1 MNKKEANQITGGLSK
16 PSKMPGYAY
25 NIPATR
31 CKVGAKLAKVPGSV
45 CHGCYALKGRYRFS
59 NVKEALERRYQAA
72 MNNKDWVFGMV
83 YLINTSKKKEFRWH
97 DSGDIQSAEHLQRIF
112 QVCELTPEVKHWLP
126 TREAGILSTIKA
138 DAVPSNLI
146 IRLSAT
152 KVDGPAPKSWPWT
165 FTVVTAGASCPAPQQ
180 GNQCKDCRACWD
192 KKVKN
197 VSYGKH

>member
-31 CKVGAKLAKVPGSV
+31 CKVGAKLVKVPGSV

-72 MNNKDWVFGMV
+72 MNNKEWVFGMV

-97 DSGDIQSAEHLQRIF
+97 DSGDIQSAEHLRRIF

-138 DAVPSNLI
+138 EAVPSNLI

-165 FTVVTAGASCPAPQQ
+165 STVVTAGASCPAPQQ

>member
-16 PSKMPGYAY
+16 PSKMPGYSY
-25 NIPATR
+25 KIPAAR

-45 CHGCYALKGRYRFS
+45 CHGCYALKGRYRFR
-59 NVKEALERRYQAA
+59 NVQDALERRYNAA
-72 MNNKDWVFGMV
+72 MTNSQWVFGMV
-83 YLINTSKKKEFRWH
+83 YLIQSSKKNVFRWH
-97 DSGDIQSAEHLQRIF
+97 DSGDIQSLEHLQRIF

-126 TREAGILSTIKA
+126 TREAGILSTI
-138 DAVPSNLI
+138 DAQSVPDNLI

-165 FTVVTAGASCPAPQQ
+165 STVVTAEASCPAPKQD
-180 GNQCKDCRACWD
+180 NQCKDCRQCWD
-192 KKVKN
+192 KEVQN

>member
-31 CKVGAKLAKVPGSV
+31 CKVGAKLVKVPGSV

-72 MNNKDWVFGMV
+72 MNNKQWVFGMV

-97 DSGDIQSAEHLQRIF
+97 DSGDIQSADHLQRIF
-112 QVCELTPEVKHWLP
+112 QVCELTPDVKHWLP
-126 TREAGILSTIKA
+126 TREAGILSTIKPE
-138 DAVPSNLI
+138 AVPSNLI

-152 KVDGPAPKSWPWT
+152 KVDGPAPKSWAWT
-165 FTVVTAGASCPAPQQ
+165 STVVTSGASCPAPQQ